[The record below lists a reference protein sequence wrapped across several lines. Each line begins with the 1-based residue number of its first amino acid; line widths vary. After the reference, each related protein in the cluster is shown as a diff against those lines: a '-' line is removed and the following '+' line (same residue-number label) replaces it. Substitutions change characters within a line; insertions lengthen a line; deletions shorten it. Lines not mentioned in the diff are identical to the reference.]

1 MRPVSVSQLN
11 NYIKRTLASDP
22 ILSNVTVQGEISK
35 LTFHSSGH
43 IYFTLKD
50 ENSRLNCFLAA
61 DRAGMLRFEPDEGME
76 ILASGSISVYERGGY
91 YSLSIR
97 DIEAAGEGALNAAFE
112 KLKAKLQKEGL
123 FDESL
128 KRPLPEFPRRIGIV
142 TSPTGAAVHDIV
154 STVKRR
160 NPLVDLIIYPCLVQG
175 PGAAA
180 SICGGIRLMNEKYP
194 DLDVLIVGR
203 GGGSKEDLWS
213 FNEEPVARAVRASKI
228 PVISAVGHEV
238 DVTICDMAADVRGAT
253 PTAAAE
259 LAVPHIDVYKDAMS
273 MASPERLG
281 ALLRSGIESYAVR
294 AGSAAQLCRVS
305 LEGLVSSRRQRAERA
320 VELIRSSAADALS
333 QRSMKLQMIR
343 SVLDGAGP
351 MEILRKGYAAVKDGE
366 GAWITAA
373 KDAEK
378 ADVLDLVFADG
389 TVRVRPEGREKA

>member
-22 ILSNVTVQGEISK
+22 ILSNVTVRGEISK
-35 LTFHSSGH
+35 LTFHGSGH
-43 IYFTLKD
+43 VYFTLKD
-50 ENSRLNCFLAA
+50 ESSRLNCFLAA
-61 DRAGMLRFEPDEGME
+61 DRVPLLRFELDEGME

-91 YSLSIR
+91 YSLNIR

-112 KLKAKLQKEGL
+112 KLKEKLQKEGL

-128 KRPLPEFPRRIGIV
+128 KRPLPEFPRRIGVV

-160 NPLVDLIIYPCLVQG
+160 NPLVDLVIYPCLVQG

-180 SICGGIRLMNEKYP
+180 GICEGIRAMNLRYP
-194 DLDVLIVGR
+194 DLDILIVGM

-259 LAVPHIDVYKDAMS
+259 LAVPHIDVYRDAMR

-281 ALLRSGIESYAVR
+281 ALLRSGIESYSVR
-294 AGSAAQLCRVS
+294 ADSARQLCRTS
-305 LEGLVSSRRQRAERA
+305 LENLVDSRRQRADRA
-320 VELIRSSAADALS
+320 IELIRSSAADTVA
-333 QRSMKLQMIR
+333 QRSMKLQLIK

-351 MEILRKGYAAVKDGE
+351 MEILKRGYAAVKDE
-366 GAWITAA
+366 NGAWITTA
-373 KDAEK
+373 KDARK
-378 ADVLDLVFADG
+378 AEALDLMFEDG
-389 TVRVRPEGREKA
+389 AVRVRPEGREKA